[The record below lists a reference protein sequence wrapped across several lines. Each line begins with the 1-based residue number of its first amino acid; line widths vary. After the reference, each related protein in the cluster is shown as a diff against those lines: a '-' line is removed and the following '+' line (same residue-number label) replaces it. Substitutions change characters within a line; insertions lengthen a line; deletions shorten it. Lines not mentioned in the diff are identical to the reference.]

1 MGGSTVKWRQFIPT
15 ASSYVRDIR
24 PDTLWEDDDETR
36 VIEIS
41 CPSDKDVMDMLNQ
54 KETKY
59 IDLLNDRRRTRKR
72 PARHYPIIVGGTGAI
87 PQATVNAL
95 NDLDIGARNE
105 WLQKLVTLETLK
117 VLRSLV

>member
-1 MGGSTVKWRQFIPT
+1 
-15 ASSYVRDIR
+15 
-24 PDTLWEDDDETR
+24 
-36 VIEIS
+36 
-41 CPSDKDVMDMLNQ
+41 MLNQ

-59 IDLLNDRRRTRKR
+59 IELLNDLRRTRKK
-72 PARHYPIIVGGTGAI
+72 PARHYPVIIGGTGAI

-105 WLQKLVTLETLK
+105 WLQKLVTLETLR